1 MLSGGAR
8 RIPRE
13 PAAGNALSASTLTT
27 SPAVTP
33 LGKQAVKVVIRVRP
47 SLAHEHNS
55 EACITTT
62 TNDIYI
68 TNPRNTT
75 EQLQYTFD
83 KVFGE
88 SDSQESVFVQVEPV
102 ILSVFSGINTTIFAY
117 GQTGSGKT
125 HTINGSLKAQG
136 IIPRTISYLLNH
148 IKENALETSISVSYL
163 EIYNERIFDL
173 LATGDTK
180 SLQNLDLRENAKGN
194 IIVSGHSSTLIRSV
208 DDFEKLHQTA
218 LKNRSTA
225 ATNLNELSSRSHF
238 IMQISINTTLENG
251 KTLMSKLHIIDLAGS
266 EDNKRTGNVGARM
279 VESGAIN
286 KSLFVLGQ
294 VVEGMYCC
302 IRSIY
307 SRLQS
312 IHHPLLISTALN
324 KGQQRVPYRDS
335 KITRL
340 LQDSLGGS
348 AIGLMI
354 ACCASG
360 QEHYWDTYNTLNFAS
375 KSSFIKNTVVRHEIA
390 AKPVIPQIQ
399 QSIFSGSSS
408 ASSGILTSN
417 RKQELLEWK
426 LRTKT
431 TPQQST
437 DIQKSRQPRHSNA
450 STVSDASDVSQF
462 QNVQLDELVQQKVEA
477 QVNAHL
483 ATLRAELLDRTNIA
497 QPFQSSLCTTLHN
510 DLVMEA
516 EKAVSQGWLV
526 DAIVAFKRALVLE
539 SPNSVEYESTLAR
552 IAKIEQLQR
561 QEEQHRISNMTNTVS
576 EHQEAKTIHSIEQVK
591 QDTEK
596 VMLRIINS
604 GSLKDIMKLKQV
616 GKKRAEAIMN
626 ARDTYGDFMSIKDL
640 SRAGMS
646 ETLISTV
653 FQSNLQL

>member
-294 VVEGMYCC
+294 VVE
-302 IRSIY
+302 
-307 SRLQS
+307 
-312 IHHPLLISTALN
+312 ALN